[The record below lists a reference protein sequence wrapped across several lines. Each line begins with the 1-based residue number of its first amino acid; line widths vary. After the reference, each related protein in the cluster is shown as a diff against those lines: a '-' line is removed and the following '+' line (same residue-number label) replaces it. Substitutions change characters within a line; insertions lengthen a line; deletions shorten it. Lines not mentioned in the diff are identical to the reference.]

1 VVLEAG
7 AEEISFIAIPIVA
20 FMFYGMSYRSTTL
33 NHFLAVFLV
42 VVKVSVL
49 VIIFFAQNGMIR
61 INTSLL
67 FWLPILLGAIL
78 GCIGCIVFNNYIL
91 LLCVSYIG
99 ATELVPKIMDLI
111 NGTLF
116 AATGDFGHILSLEPT
131 EIILSFLGID
141 IPSPLEIILIMIIF
155 VGSFYLQMY
164 IVKRQ
169 GIDLSKA
176 ILDDT
181 GDKVKIIKV
190 NKKQ

>member
-1 VVLEAG
+1 MV
-7 AEEISFIAIPIVA
+7 
-20 FMFYGMSYRSTTL
+20 
-33 NHFLAVFLV
+33 
-42 VVKVSVL
+42 
-49 VIIFFAQNGMIR
+49 
-61 INTSLL
+61 
-67 FWLPILLGAIL
+67 
-78 GCIGCIVFNNYIL
+78 
-91 LLCVSYIG
+91 
-99 ATELVPKIMDLI
+99 
-111 NGTLF
+111 
-116 AATGDFGHILSLEPT
+116 FGHILSLEPT

-141 IPSPLEIILIMIIF
+141 ILSPLEIILIMIIF